1 MLKAD
6 ASAEAWGVPSSAPG
20 RNALRNV
27 LVVWTFAIA
36 LLCAGGTTRAAAAA
50 QAMANVAAELTFT
63 AARTHADPFNDVTLD
78 VVFTEPGGRMLRV
91 PAFWDGKDLWKVRY
105 ASGVVGTHAFR
116 TECSDKGDP
125 GLNDVRGTVEVTP
138 YKGKNPLYVHG
149 PLKVS
154 TNRRY
159 LEHADGT
166 PFFWLGD
173 TWWMGLCHRL
183 RWPDE
188 FKTLTADRV
197 DKGFTVIQVVAGLYP
212 DMPPFDPRGANEAG
226 YPWDE
231 KFHSIRPEYFDAAD
245 QRLAHL
251 VDSGLTPCI
260 VGAWGYFLPR
270 MGIEKAEKHWRYLVA
285 RYGAWPVVWC
295 VAGEANLP
303 YYLDKGFPFDDRE
316 QVKGWTRVARY
327 LRETDPFH
335 RPMTIHPTGIG
346 RLSARH
352 AIDDVSL
359 LDIDMLQ
366 TPHGQRD
373 AVEPTVRTVRQSYA
387 DRPVLPVIDGE
398 ASYEMLFDSLPTQW
412 TRRMFWLCMTN
423 GAAGHTYGANG
434 IWQCNRRGEPHG
446 KSPHGGTYGTIPWDE
461 AMNLPGSRQV
471 GLGKKLFEQYRW
483 WEFEPHPEWAA
494 SPKDAELT
502 LDGCDWIW
510 FPEGHP
516 ATDAPAGKR
525 YFRQTFTLPADQR
538 IASASLR
545 VSVDDRFAAW
555 VNGHAVGTSEDKAES
570 WRSARQFDGIA
581 PLLKPGKN
589 VIAIEAEN
597 LPAPAA
603 NPAGLIARLEVR
615 FEKGQPIHVDTDGE
629 WRAAQHVPAGWASEG
644 FDDAA
649 WAKAAIAAHYGD
661 APWGDIDHVH
671 QAEAFGPQS
680 TGIPGGVRISYVPD
694 PRPIV
699 ERGLDADARYQ
710 RTLFDPVTG
719 LRSEP
724 DSIRCDAA
732 GTLRVEPPQGCTHD
746 WVLILTA
753 AK

>member
-1 MLKAD
+1 MRQ
-6 ASAEAWGVPSSAPG
+6 EPT
-20 RNALRNV
+20 V
-27 LVVWTFAIA
+27 LATQAFLIA
-36 LLCAGGTTRAAAAA
+36 LMCAGCAIEAAVT
-50 QAMANVAAELTFT
+50 QTPVNVAVELSFT
-63 AARTHADPFNDVTLD
+63 AARPHADPFNDVTLD
-78 VVFTEPGGRMLRV
+78 AVFAEPGGRTLRV
-91 PAFWDGKDLWKVRY
+91 PAFWDGKDVWKVRY
-105 ASGVVGTHAFR
+105 ASAIAGTHAFR
-116 TECSDKGDP
+116 TECSDKADA
-125 GLNDVRGTVEVTP
+125 GLNDVTGTVEVTP
-138 YKGKNPLYVHG
+138 YRGNNPLYVHG
-149 PLKVS
+149 PLRVS
-154 TNRRY
+154 KNRRY
-159 LEHADGT
+159 LEHVDGT

-183 RWPDE
+183 HWPDE
-188 FKTLTADRV
+188 FKALTHDRV
-197 DKGFTVIQVVAGLYP
+197 KKGFTVVQIVAGLYP

-231 KFHSIRPEYFDAAD
+231 QFHSIRPEYFDAAD

-270 MGIEKAEKHWRYLVA
+270 MGVENAEKHWRYLVA

-335 RPMTIHPTGIG
+335 RPITIHPTGIG

-373 AVEPTVRTVRQSYA
+373 AVAPTVQTVRQSYA
-387 DRPVLPVIDGE
+387 DKPVLPVIDGE
-398 ASYEMLFDSLPTQW
+398 ASYEMLFDSLPTEW

-483 WEFEPHPEWAA
+483 WKFKPHPEWATYEA
-494 SPKDAELT
+494 SSELT
-502 LDGCDWIW
+502 LDRCNWIW
-510 FPEGHP
+510 FPEGKP
-516 ATDAPAGKR
+516 ASDAPAGKR
-525 YFRQTFTLPADQR
+525 YFRRAFTLPPDKR
-538 IASASLR
+538 IISASLR
-545 VSVDDRFAAW
+545 VSADDRFEAW
-555 VNGHAVGTSEDKAES
+555 VNGKPVGKSDDTPES
-570 WRSARQFDGIA
+570 WRTARQFDLIA
-581 PLLKPGKN
+581 PLLKRGTN
-589 VIAIEAEN
+589 AIAIEAEN
-597 LPAPAA
+597 LPAPGA
-603 NPAGLIARLEVR
+603 NPAGLIARIEVR
-615 FEKGQPIHVDTDGE
+615 FGKRQSIHIDTGSD
-629 WRAAQHVPAGWASEG
+629 WRTAQRAATGWNAGE

-649 WAKAAIAAHYGD
+649 WPKAVIAARYGEG
-661 APWGDIDHVH
+661 PWGGIDQVRD
-671 QAEAFGPQS
+671 AGIFGPQS
-680 TGIPGGVRISYVPD
+680 TGIQGSVRITYVPA
-694 PRPIV
+694 PRAVV
-699 ERGLDADARYQ
+699 ERGLDKQSRY
-710 RTLFDPVTG
+710 LPAYFDPVSG
-719 LRSEP
+719 ERKALP
-724 DSIRCDAA
+724 A
-732 GTLRVEPPQGCTHD
+732 VEPKPDGTWTCLPPAQRHD
-746 WVLILTA
+746 WVLVLEEEHPSNP
-753 AK
+753 